1 MFNALNYTKKV
12 VNHFNKKKMHKLG
25 FLKYSFFFRKINY
38 IFKNELSNYEIR
50 KIFNSLLEENHFH
63 KIKNRKRSYLYE
75 YKDKHETK
83 DYYRSKDPITI
94 IFD

>member
-1 MFNALNYTKKV
+1 MFNALDYQKKV
-12 VNHFNKKKMHKLG
+12 INYFNKKKVYKLG
-25 FLKYSFFFRKINY
+25 FLKYSFFSRKINY

-50 KIFNSLLEENHFH
+50 KIFNYLIENDYFH

-75 YKDKHETK
+75 YKDKNTK
-83 DYYRSKDPITI
+83 SYYRKNDSITI